1 MSFSILPPN
10 SPILNKSGHV
20 APEWYR
26 FFAAIQR
33 VAGSGLVESIQQG
46 NYITWGATTILPND
60 KVLAAGTAIDIALT
74 DDNVTIALEDTAV
87 SPGIYG
93 ADTQT
98 VSFTVDQ
105 QGRLTGAEA
114 FDLNTSNITEGTNL
128 FFTEDRARDSVSGA
142 DGVSYNSGTGVF
154 SADETWLN
162 DRYVQIEV
170 GPNWTA
176 ATGTASRATFAT
188 YTAPVISNPPTQAEV
203 QAIADAVQ
211 VLSQRAKAIIDD
223 LIGNSAFPS

>member
-10 SPILNKSGHV
+10 SPIVNKSGHV

-33 VAGSGLVESIQQG
+33 IAGSGLVESVQQG

-114 FDLNTSNITEGTNL
+114 FDLDTSNITEGANL
-128 FFTEDRARDSVSGA
+128 FFTETRARDSVSGA

-170 GPNWTA
+170 GSNWTA

-211 VLSQRAKAIIDD
+211 VLSQRTKAVIDD

>member
-46 NYITWGATTILPND
+46 NYITWGATTVLPND
-60 KVLAAGTAIDIALT
+60 KTLAAGTGIDIALSS
-74 DDNVTIALEDTAV
+74 DNVTIALEDTAV
-87 SPGIYG
+87 SPGSYG
-93 ADTQT
+93 ANTQT
-98 VSFTVDQ
+98 VSFSVDQ
-105 QGRLTGAEA
+105 QGRLTAAAA
-114 FDLNTSNITEGTNL
+114 FNLNTSNIAEGANL
-128 FFTEDRARDSVSGA
+128 FFTEARVRDSVSGD
-142 DGVSYNSGTGVF
+142 DGVSYDDGTGTF

-162 DRYVQIEV
+162 DRYVQVDV
-170 GPNWTA
+170 GSNWAA